1 MSEVKFRCPRLLDSQ
16 IVEAM
21 RKIAVDCKL
30 SNAQMVITPFDGAS
44 EHATAIDSLDDTIK
58 TVVDFSG
65 VTIYRF
71 ALALTYQNGRH
82 SLVTLSRKSTEYF
95 DEVVLRTHP
104 DPKTSEL
111 AFLTLVAAAKREL
124 KEIKIEGSLSGFPN
138 ETLNEYY
145 AARDA
150 TLTRLETVSGELL
163 IDFHKKQQQTE
174 AEISR
179 RTEAVKAE
187 HEVLKQT
194 LRDEYAAK
202 EAALQKEEEEL
213 ANRAAEFETKE
224 SKYLRRDLRKALL
237 TELAERSKKF
247 SLTDGTRHLR
257 WPIVLTMLAFVGFC
271 ATMVVLNYT
280 QTAAL
285 LETAKDDFSKINPWT
300 FAFLG
305 LKQLGF
311 VAAFLGGVWY
321 FIRWNDRWFR
331 QHADAE
337 FMFKQMELD
346 VNRASWVIETALEWK
361 SENKAEL
368 PPELLEPIAHN
379 LFRSS
384 GEKTDCSDAPLD
396 LPTML
401 FGASSSLTI
410 KGPNGV
416 EFNLDRKGLKK
427 LLSQM
432 PDKDA

>member
-1 MSEVKFRCPRLLDSQ
+1 MSDVKFRCPRLLDSQ
-16 IVEAM
+16 IIEAL
-21 RKIAVDCKL
+21 RKIADDCKL
-30 SNAQMVITPFDGAS
+30 PHVQIGITLFEGANERVTVFNALEDDVQKVIDFHGS
-44 EHATAIDSLDDTIK
+44 TI
-58 TVVDFSG
+58 S
-65 VTIYRF
+65 RF
-71 ALALTYQNGRH
+71 ALYVPYQNRNF
-82 SLVTLSRKSTEYF
+82 SQLVLTRKNTEYF
-95 DEVVLRTHP
+95 DEVLFPRST
-104 DPKTSEL
+104 DQKKSDLE
-111 AFLTLVAAAKREL
+111 FMTLVAAAKREL
-124 KEIKIEGSLSGFPN
+124 KEIKIEGNLAGIPDK
-138 ETLNEYY
+138 TLNEYY

-163 IDFHKKQQQTE
+163 IDFHKKQQLTE

-187 HEVLKQT
+187 HEALKQT

-202 EAALQKEEEEL
+202 EAALQKKEEEL

-257 WPIVLTMLAFVGFC
+257 WPIVLTMLAFIGFC

-285 LETAKDDFSKINPWT
+285 LETTKDDLSKINPWT
-300 FAFLG
+300 FGFLG

-346 VNRASWVIETALEWK
+346 VNRASWVIETALEWR

-384 GEKTDCSDAPLD
+384 GEKTDCSDAPID

-401 FGASSSLTI
+401 FGASSSMTI